1 MHVGLSWGSDQ
12 GRTDQ
17 FAKHGVRGSL
27 RSHKLPELAHEL
39 AAVGCWIALRTPV
52 FVAWQ
57 EIYMTIC
64 KY

>member
-1 MHVGLSWGSDQ
+1 MRLGLSWGSDQ

-27 RSHKLPELAHEL
+27 RSHKLPELTHEL
-39 AAVGCWIALRTPV
+39 AAVGCRVALRTPA

-57 EIYMTIC
+57 KTYMLIS